1 MTRLLDSVNGPSDL
15 KPLSLQEL
23 EQLAQEVRQEIIGTI
38 NTIGGHYASNLGTV
52 ELTVALH
59 KAFSSPWDKLVWDV
73 GHQAYPHK
81 LLTGRRDQF
90 NTIRQYNGLS
100 GFLARDESIHDTFGA
115 GHASTSISAAYGMA
129 VARDLK
135 GENNHVVAIIGDGAL
150 TGGMAYEALNNAGH
164 SNRRF
169 IVILNDNEMSI
180 APNVGAM
187 SKYLYNVRTDPRYD
201 RAKMA
206 AEKALQHVPFGDKL
220 LGFGKHVKDSLKEFV
235 VPTMIWEELGFVH
248 LGPVDGHNIGQLLD
262 VLEAAKHCT
271 RPVFIHA
278 ITVKGKG
285 HDVAEEDA
293 VKWHAVAPPGK
304 PGAPKPAAPKFQDV
318 FAQALIKIAEK
329 DKRVVAITAAMPDGT
344 SLHKFAAAY
353 PDRCFDVGIAEQ
365 HAVTFAAGLA
375 CEGIRPVCAIYSTF
389 LQRAYDQVIHD
400 VCIQN
405 LPVVFAMDRG
415 GVVGDDGRTHQG
427 AFDISYLRPIP
438 NIVLMAPKDENEL
451 QHMLYT
457 AVQHDGPSG
466 FRFPRGNG
474 FGVEMDQEFHT
485 IPIGKAEVLRK
496 GRDIAIL
503 AYGNPVNS
511 ALAAADLLAE
521 EGVQAAV
528 INARFAKPID
538 EELLTNLASNF
549 TRVLTVEEGAIPGG
563 FGAAVLE
570 FYHAHHNL
578 KEPKIHSIGLPD
590 EFIEHGPQALW
601 RDRFNMSAEGIVREI
616 KEHFADLY
624 NSPRKLAAGARN
636 E

>member
-1 MTRLLDSVNGPSDL
+1 
-15 KPLSLQEL
+15 
-23 EQLAQEVRQEIIGTI
+23 
-38 NTIGGHYASNLGTV
+38 
-52 ELTVALH
+52 
-59 KAFSSPWDKLVWDV
+59 
-73 GHQAYPHK
+73 
-81 LLTGRRDQF
+81 
-90 NTIRQYNGLS
+90 
-100 GFLARDESIHDTFGA
+100 
-115 GHASTSISAAYGMA
+115 MA

-206 AEKALQHVPFGDKL
+206 TERALQHVPFGDKL

-248 LGPVDGHNIGQLLD
+248 LGPVDGHDIGRLLD
-262 VLEAAKHCT
+262 VLEAAKQST

-304 PGAPKPAAPKFQDV
+304 PGAPKPTAPKFQDV

-344 SLHKFAAAY
+344 SLNKFAAVY

-375 CEGIRPVCAIYSTF
+375 AEGIKPVCAIYSTF

-438 NIVLMAPKDENEL
+438 NMVLMAPKDENEL

-474 FGVEMDQEFHT
+474 FGVEMDAEFHT
-485 IPIGKAEVLRK
+485 IPIGKAEVVRK

-503 AYGNPVNS
+503 AYGNPVNA

-549 TRVLTVEEGAIPGG
+549 ARVLTVEEGAIPGG
-563 FGAAVLE
+563 FGSAVLE
-570 FYHAHHNL
+570 FYHSHHNL

-590 EFIEHGPQALW
+590 EFIEHGPQAMW

-624 NSPRKLAAGARN
+624 KSPRKLVAGARN